1 MKRYIAMII
10 GLLTILVVFFVP
22 FGIHID
28 LGPGPNSIVSMT
40 WEVPLSPAWYSI
52 RFFSAF
58 LFYFEYCFFR
68 FFFVG
73 YVILLMIGK
82 FNKKWFIMT
91 GVISELIPLAIA
103 IPSTFI
109 LNVQGDNLHAIIY
122 PIPILMIFDLI
133 IVYLSSQLGLIKIS
147 NEIYN
152 KSNLKENFESG
163 LI

>member
-1 MKRYIAMII
+1 MKRYITLII
-10 GLLTILVVFFVP
+10 GLLTILVVFFIP

-28 LGPGPNSIVSMT
+28 LGPGPNSIVSMI

-58 LFYFEYCFFR
+58 LFYFEYIFFR
-68 FFFVG
+68 LIFVI
-73 YVILLMIGK
+73 YVILIMIGK
-82 FNKKWFIMT
+82 FNKKQFILI
-91 GVISELIPLAIA
+91 GLISELVPLALA

-109 LNVQGDNLHAIIY
+109 LNTHGDNLHAIIY

-133 IVYLSSQLGLIKIS
+133 IVYFSNQLGLIKTS

-152 KSNLKENFESG
+152 NKILKENMESG